1 MYSAI
6 LKALENKTMKY
17 IGQHDDFYISIFFDK
32 GERIYISTDTLLM
45 GVTNAEELTEEGIS
59 WVRANA
65 GTFEQAKHEANVQA
79 YYESEDRIRE
89 ASEQY
94 RKEQE
99 YKKYI
104 DQLIEEDEREGNNP
118 SLYLQ

>member
-6 LKALENKTMKY
+6 LKALENKTK
-17 IGQHDDFYISIFFDK
+17 
-32 GERIYISTDTLLM
+32 
-45 GVTNAEELTEEGIS
+45 
-59 WVRANA
+59 RAI
-65 GTFEQAKHEANVQA
+65 HEANVQA

-89 ASEQY
+89 AFEQY

-104 DQLIEEDEREGNNP
+104 DQLIEEDYIQSQMEFDQEHDDYMAKMIEEQERKAQAFF
-118 SLYLQ
+118 LKLQEDERGE